1 MGITFLL
8 IYVDDIS
15 MPRKDEFIITSLKQI
30 YRSSFHMKEL
40 RHVTYFLD
48 LDLEVIS
55 ICGSLPLNVDTQKII
70 KMAWI
75 SNVNQVNTP
84 NGAKCQIHKK

>member
-30 YRSSFHMKEL
+30 YQSSFHMKEL
-40 RHVTYFLD
+40 RHVTYFLG

-55 ICGSLPLNVDTQKII
+55 ICGSLSLNVDIQKII
-70 KMAWI
+70 NMAWI
-75 SNVNQVNTP
+75 
-84 NGAKCQIHKK
+84 